1 MCGFF
6 GAAEVDEERGTID
19 GADVNFT
26 SNAVRLGRRA
36 KGNRRSG
43 PRGGRG
49 GRWKSTDERG
59 GCGER
64 E

>member
-1 MCGFF
+1 VCGFF

-49 GRWKSTDERG
+49 GR
-59 GCGER
+59 
-64 E
+64 